1 MPQSDTK
8 ASVTVIGLG
17 NLGLAMATNL
27 ASRGWQVAGFDT
39 SAARMALLKTIRGV
53 AATPDSLPETDLLC
67 FVVPDDAAI
76 RDVLTGEAD
85 LLPRL
90 GPEHTVL
97 SHSTVLPA
105 RVRELARIVQQT
117 GAAFV
122 DAPVS
127 GGAERARQG
136 DLTVFAGGSEQD
148 LARARPLLETIG
160 SRVVHLGAAGAGAAA
175 KLANQLVMFSAL
187 SGLYE
192 ALDLTAAYGVA
203 ETDILAALSTG
214 TADTWV
220 GRNWGFFDQ
229 TAADYDQAGVP
240 QQSRPWRKDLAE
252 IADAAR
258 DRGLQLPLAELI
270 AGTVAEQIERRA
282 AARAGSGS

>member
-17 NLGLAMATNL
+17 NLGLAIATNL

-39 SAARMALLKTIRGV
+39 SAARMALLKTIGGV
-53 AATPDSLPETDLLC
+53 AATPDSLPGTDLLC

-76 RDVLTGEAD
+76 RDVLTGEAG

-105 RVRELARIVQQT
+105 RVSDLARIVQQA

-148 LARARPLLETIG
+148 LARARPLLEAIG
-160 SRVVHLGAAGAGAAA
+160 SRVVHLGPVGAGAAA
-175 KLANQLVMFSAL
+175 KLANQLVMFTAL